1 MVHLEVCFP
10 PHPHPLA
17 PDNPTA
23 SATSLVTL
31 LKILQTARAVVFSPI
46 AWGPALYG
54 LHFFG
59 TFISFIPPHISS
71 SWEPKEAYNIVLPSS
86 ILSSQAPYEICN
98 LGWVCMTGLLLPK
111 EASMVERGIW
121 TWDSQPLIWYPDHRS
136 IRACY
141 LWANREALGPWS
153 LAFLQRNKVKFSAAK
168 HGKVTNNWFLYSVG
182 PGVYS
187 LQPPAPATQFLFSCL
202 HSGHDAGDITGSSLC
217 LLLGGP
223 LLLGSCFRLGDC
235 L

>member
-10 PHPHPLA
+10 PHPLA

-153 LAFLQRNKVKFSAAK
+153 LAFLQRNKVKLLSIDSFTVLVLECI
-168 HGKVTNNWFLYSVG
+168 H
-182 PGVYS
+182 YS
-187 LQPPAPATQFLFSCL
+187 L
-202 HSGHDAGDITGSSLC
+202 
-217 LLLGGP
+217 P
-223 LLLGSCFRLGDC
+223 LLLLSFCFLVYRQAMMLVISQAPLCASC
-235 L
+235 